1 MAATLTGAH
10 GPDKTIGDPSGV
22 AGVSCDMIK
31 RLSPVLFGA
40 IVVVTGCGTKTDA
53 SPAPANELKLADH
66 PNILFEV
73 FGEREDPRMIPL
85 AVVDDHGKLHHIR
98 LSDEHWKKFDKIY
111 DHSGTVY
118 TLYQDGGVAGT
129 ATVKQGMWEKPNAPL
144 YSLPNCRQLL
154 PLSAV
159 TLDSKV
165 KAGITVE
172 FLATGTALPSA
183 ANPKPEVLTRDDAI
197 KTARDVAT
205 KVGTDAGISRTL
217 LDSLDYHGLA
227 VNTGATS
234 EPTLIASFIDP
245 NSDDA
250 GPHGAG
256 TAFVF
261 TIADKTGA
269 EYAPTFSKTVNGKS
283 SHEDFRRYVD
293 HLDIDGDGV
302 DELVLEGWRPG
313 GDSYPI
319 ILKYVAGRWQE
330 IYRGTPDWCLDQKND
345 DNNPFKK
352 DPE

>member
-1 MAATLTGAH
+1 MKRHLSPLLLGALL
-10 GPDKTIGDPSGV
+10 SGV
-22 AGVSCDMIK
+22 LLA
-31 RLSPVLFGA
+31 
-40 IVVVTGCGTKTDA
+40 TGCGTKSDA

-85 AVVDDHGKLHHIR
+85 AVVDHGKLRHIR
-98 LSDEHWKKFDKIY
+98 LSADHWKQFDKMY

-118 TLYQDGGVAGT
+118 TIYQDGGVAGT
-129 ATVKQGMWEKPNAPL
+129 ATVKQGMWEKRSMPL
-144 YSLPNCRQLL
+144 YSLPNCQLLL

-159 TLDSKV
+159 TLDSHV

-172 FLATGTALPSA
+172 FLATGSPLPSA
-183 ANPKPEVLTRDDAI
+183 ANPKPEALTRNDAV
-197 KTARDVAT
+197 KTAREVAI
-205 KVGTDAGISRTL
+205 KVGTDAGIARTL

-250 GPHGAG
+250 GPKGTG

-261 TIADKTGA
+261 TVADKTGS
-269 EYAPTFSKTVNGKS
+269 EYVPSFSKVVNGKS
-283 SHEDFRRYVD
+283 SHGDFRRYVD
-293 HLDIDGDGV
+293 HLDIDGDGI
-302 DELVLEGWRPG
+302 DELILEGWRPG

-319 ILKYVAGRWQE
+319 ILKFVGGRWQE
-330 IYRGTPDWCLDQKND
+330 IYRGTPDWCLDQKGGA
-345 DNNPFKK
+345 NNPFTK
-352 DPE
+352 DEE

>member
-1 MAATLTGAH
+1 MMRWQLYLLVSGAVLTG
-10 GPDKTIGDPSGV
+10 
-22 AGVSCDMIK
+22 
-31 RLSPVLFGA
+31 
-40 IVVVTGCGTKTDA
+40 TGCGTKSDA
-53 SPAPANELKLADH
+53 SPAPAGELRLSDH

-73 FGEREDPRMIPL
+73 FGEREEPRMIPL
-85 AVVDDHGKLHHIR
+85 AVVDHGKLRHIV
-98 LSDEHWKKFDKIY
+98 LSADHWKQFDRMY

-118 TLYQDGGVAGT
+118 TIYQDGGVAGT
-129 ATVKQGMWEKPNAPL
+129 ATVKQGMWEKRNAPL
-144 YSLPNCRQLL
+144 YSLPNCQLLL

-172 FLATGTALPSA
+172 FLATLSPLPSA
-183 ANPKPEVLTRDDAI
+183 ANPKPAVLTRDDAV
-197 KTARDVAT
+197 KTARDLGL
-205 KVGTDAGISRTL
+205 KVGGDAGIPRTR

-245 NSDDA
+245 NTDDVGAHSGSDA
-250 GPHGAG
+250 
-256 TAFVF
+256 AFVF
-261 TIADKTGA
+261 AIADKTGA
-269 EYAPTFSKTVNGKS
+269 EYVPTFSKTVNGRS

-293 HLDIDGDGV
+293 HLDVDGDGV
-302 DELVLEGWRPG
+302 DELILEGWRPG

-330 IYRGTPDWCLDQKND
+330 IYRGTPDWCLDARNAG
-345 DNNPFKK
+345 NNPFVK